1 MLVFWSRLCF
11 CATYGRYLACAI
23 LSLTVLTNP
32 GYPRAL
38 NAVSAQTLL
47 TDQTTQPQAAAQG
60 SQLPPA
66 EGDSTLLRAPRAKG
80 RLQRSYKSSAPL
92 PRQKIESYLCSS
104 FLWNQVEDGLR
115 VKGHLRL
122 LSLSCSAF
130 ITSSEMS
137 FNLSFA
143 QKFPSQALL
152 EKNPR

>member
-47 TDQTTQPQAAAQG
+47 TDQTAQPQAAAQG

-104 FLWNQVEDGLR
+104 FLWNQVEDGL
-115 VKGHLRL
+115 
-122 LSLSCSAF
+122 LSLSCPAF